1 MYMNKKLFKL
11 LAPYK
16 LKGDQINAVKKLTK
30 GVKGNLKDQVL
41 MGATGTGKTFTI
53 ANVIQNTNKKTLIM
67 AANKTLAAQ
76 LYSEMKSLFP
86 DNRVEYFISNFD
98 FYQPEAYVSKSDTYI
113 EKSAQSNME
122 IEMMRLS
129 ALNALTT
136 RNDVIVIASV
146 AAIYGEYNPAKY
158 KELFFEIEIHTE
170 INREKILGRL
180 IEMGYV
186 RNDKSKVPGSIR
198 VRGDV
203 VEISPGWN
211 DEYYI
216 RIDLFGDTID
226 GIYILDKLNKT
237 ILKSYNKYT
246 IFPAKDYRTTKEDLE
261 KAVFS
266 ISAELKKRLLFFK
279 NNNKLIEH
287 QRLRERTLND
297 INSLEEFGFCPG
309 IENYAQHLEGRSDE
323 EKPYTLIDYFDKDF
337 LLVVDE
343 SHISIPQIGGM
354 YKGDFS
360 RKSNLVNYGFRLPSA
375 LNNRPLKFDE
385 FTAMMPNTIYVSATP
400 GKFESQIV
408 DNKFVEQIIRPTG
421 LLDPTIEI
429 RGTHGQIDDIFNEI
443 NKTIAKNQRL
453 MILTLTIKMSEK
465 LTLFLKEKHLKVSY
479 LHSELKT
486 LERLQVI
493 RDLRMGKIDI
503 VIGINLLREGLD
515 IPEIAKVII
524 LDADKAGFLRD
535 TRSLIQIIGRASR
548 NKEGTILMYA
558 DKVTDSMRK
567 AIDETDRRRQIQA
580 DYNGKH
586 NITPTT
592 IIKPIRDFIQNHN
605 TENAIMAIIKQHKSK
620 TKQSTTKLIEQLKL
634 EMHGAAK
641 ELDFER
647 AAELKNVL
655 IELKAL

>member
-1 MYMNKKLFKL
+1 MNKKLFKIV
-11 LAPYK
+11 APYK
-16 LKGDQINAVKKLTK
+16 LQGDQINAVKKLTK
-30 GVKGNLKDQVL
+30 GVKNNLKDQVL
-41 MGATGTGKTFTI
+41 MGATGTGKTFTV

-86 DNRVEYFISNFD
+86 NNRVEYFISNFD

-113 EKSAQSNME
+113 EKTAQSNAE

-129 ALNALTT
+129 SLNALTT
-136 RNDVIVIASV
+136 RNDVIVVASV
-146 AAIYGEYNPAKY
+146 AAIYGEYNPEKY
-158 KELFFEIEIHTE
+158 KELFFEVETNTE
-170 INREKILGRL
+170 INREKIIGRL

-203 VEISPGWN
+203 IEISPGWN

-226 GIYILDKLNKT
+226 GIYLLDKLNKK
-237 ILKSYNKYT
+237 ILKSYLKYT
-246 IFPAKDYRTTKEDLE
+246 IFPAKDYRTTKEDLDR
-261 KAVFS
+261 AIIS
-266 ISAELKKRLLFFK
+266 ISKELEKRLLFFN

-297 INSLEEFGFCPG
+297 INSLKEFGFCPG
-309 IENYAQHLEGRSDE
+309 IENYAQHLEGRNDD
-323 EKPYTLIDYFDKDF
+323 EKPYTLIDYFGKDF

-354 YKGDFS
+354 YNGDFA

-375 LNNRPLKFDE
+375 LNNRPLKFKE

-408 DNKFVEQIIRPTG
+408 DHQFVEQIIRPTG

-429 RGTHGQIDDIFNEI
+429 RETSGQIDDILNEI
-443 NKTIAKNQRL
+443 KKTTAKNQRL

-465 LTLFLKEKHLKVSY
+465 LTLFLKEKHIKVSY

-493 RDLRMGKIDI
+493 RDLRMGKIDL

-548 NKEGTILMYA
+548 NKEGTIIMYA
-558 DKVTDSMRK
+558 DKITNSMRN
-567 AIDETDRRRQIQA
+567 AIDETDRRRDIQI
-580 DYNGKH
+580 DYNEKH

-592 IIKPIRDFIQNHN
+592 IKKPIREIIKNHH
-605 TENAIMAIIKQHKSK
+605 TENAIMTIIKQNKSK
-620 TKQSTTKLIEQLKL
+620 TKKSKDQLIEQLKT
-634 EMHGAAK
+634 EMHNAAK

-655 IELKAL
+655 IELKVL